1 MEDLELTRFHW
12 ENAKQDNINIILQN
26 KYASQI
32 AIEAIKLCDKRIAE
46 FPEEVK
52 VETPKKE

>member
-12 ENAKQDNINIILQN
+12 ENAKQDNINIM
-26 KYASQI
+26 
-32 AIEAIKLCDKRIAE
+32 LCDKRIAE